1 MRIDQAAFDVIM
13 IRLPLDA
20 HQSSFFLRN
29 KDYRRMTKYEY
40 TLTTI
45 YAVIELILSDVRSL
59 VERHYCANK
68 LLLRKRDS
76 LFTYRIDEVLVDVR
90 RFHATNGKL
99 LEITMTGFHG
109 WWTVTLLFLQSGTE
123 LRTIMSP
130 SGMEMPYVILA
141 INDVC
146 ICWIMI
152 MIGFGQSETLCLHV
166 KQKYAFRSAITTSA
180 WRYGNS
186 KAVRI
191 GWSYAAPTLPFIW
204 IQDGTFALD
213 TVPKSVSGEG

>member
-29 KDYRRMTKYEY
+29 KDYRRMAKYKY
-40 TLTTI
+40 MLTTI
-45 YAVIELILSDVRSL
+45 YAVIELILSDVRLL

-90 RFHATNGKL
+90 RFQATNGKL

-109 WWTVTLLFLQSGTE
+109 
-123 LRTIMSP
+123 
-130 SGMEMPYVILA
+130 
-141 INDVC
+141 
-146 ICWIMI
+146 
-152 MIGFGQSETLCLHV
+152 
-166 KQKYAFRSAITTSA
+166 
-180 WRYGNS
+180 
-186 KAVRI
+186 
-191 GWSYAAPTLPFIW
+191 
-204 IQDGTFALD
+204 
-213 TVPKSVSGEG
+213 